1 MDNEFD
7 PPAHPHRHL
16 EATSDLL
23 QKVRDGDAP
32 ARERLVERV
41 LPLLRR
47 WAHGRLPP
55 SARDLAETDDLVQI
69 ALVRALD
76 KVETF
81 EARREGA
88 FMAYLRQILLNLV
101 RDEIRRVGRRPT
113 HSDIETTPSEEAL
126 VVRAA
131 GDDTLEAYER
141 ALEKLPEIQKQAV
154 LLRIEFGYSHQE
166 IADAIGSPS
175 ANAARMMVSRA
186 LVQLAES
193 MDEDT

>member
-1 MDNEFD
+1 M
-7 PPAHPHRHL
+7 
-16 EATSDLL
+16 
-23 QKVRDGDAP
+23 
-32 ARERLVERV
+32 
-41 LPLLRR
+41 
-47 WAHGRLPP
+47 
-55 SARDLAETDDLVQI
+55 
-69 ALVRALD
+69 
-76 KVETF
+76 
-81 EARREGA
+81 
-88 FMAYLRQILLNLV
+88 
-101 RDEIRRVGRRPT
+101 
-113 HSDIETTPSEEAL
+113 
-126 VVRAA
+126 RAA